1 MRQLPLSLASHTVTG
16 FLVAALVAGSL
27 LRLNGIDW
35 GTDPVTG
42 EFHAFHPDEST
53 IVRNSRW
60 VGTDLRQIQMPYGF
74 FPAYLLWGVS
84 SLAGVSLS
92 PDSNSGLREAHLLA
106 RSITA
111 AMSVASIW
119 VVFLIARTLGGGL
132 TAAISAVL
140 LAFCFGHVQQAH
152 YYTVDPLL
160 TATAVLCLYLI
171 LRMPKAGAATYVA
184 AGALVGIAVG
194 TRLVG
199 VLLVVPF
206 VVQHLPPDWYRRPAR
221 VFHAL
226 VSVRTGLF
234 LAGLF
239 AMAIACE
246 PFSVLEPS
254 RFFGDDDLLTW
265 RRSLD
270 VSLGEVVFAWSLY
283 DIGTKPFLF
292 HLTDLLPY
300 SLGLPLFAAA
310 VAGCLL
316 AVILRNRTAL
326 VLLSWVIVYF
336 AAVGGHH
343 LKPVRYVL
351 PLLPPLVVLAAW
363 GCALCVRRVRFRPV
377 AYGVPAIVICA
388 SVSIGLTTWNI
399 YERTD
404 ARIEAARWIETH
416 VPGEERVL
424 TEVGGF
430 PTDWMVSPPRR
441 KRAVRASYFIHI
453 RNCGTAL
460 AQIQHVRRLLEEA
473 RWIALVEENRERQ
486 FLAAAG
492 SYPVG
497 YGLYARLK
505 SGGLGFSPVARFKT
519 NPGAGPVK
527 FLRPYD
533 EPTMTAFDHPAVMIY
548 RRDDEA
554 AVEDAL
560 AEWEGQNRGDDR
572 LLIAGAEAIRSGRT
586 EEAQNH
592 LRLFTRRRPD
602 VLVGQFLLG
611 KAHGSG
617 SSLQIRGVPYPSC
630 MEAVLNQLLGLRM
643 PELALETAELFISHA
658 ASRMRTAPLV
668 DLYHSAGLL
677 ARDLGEPERAADHF
691 EKAFSLNGRHW
702 ESRLEYA
709 RLCVRLGRLR
719 VAEAAFEKVLR
730 ANPGNTAAI
739 KGLAQLRTGAV
750 ELP

>member
-1 MRQLPLSLASHTVTG
+1 MRQLPLSLASRTVTG

-586 EEAQNH
+586 EEAKEH
-592 LRLFTRRRPD
+592 LHLFTQRHPD
-602 VLVGQFLLG
+602 VLVGKFLLW

-617 SSLQIRGVPYPSC
+617 GSLKIKGANPPC

-643 PELALETAELFISHA
+643 PELALETAELFISHV
-658 ASRMRTAPLV
+658 ASIMRIAPLV
-668 DLYHSAGLL
+668 NLYHSAGLL

-691 EKAFSLNGRHW
+691 EKAFSLNGRRW

-730 ANPGNTAAI
+730 ANPGNAAAI
-739 KGLAQLRTGAV
+739 KGLAQLRTGDV
-750 ELP
+750 EPP

>member
-1 MRQLPLSLASHTVTG
+1 MASRTVTG
-16 FLVAALVAGSL
+16 FLLAALVAGSL

-35 GTDPVTG
+35 GADPDTG

-60 VGTDLRQIQMPYGF
+60 VGTDLRQIRMPYGF

-84 SLAGVSLS
+84 SLSGVSLS
-92 PDSNSGLREAHLLA
+92 PDSNSGLREAHVLA

-132 TAAISAVL
+132 TAALSAVL
-140 LAFCFGHVQQAH
+140 LAFCYGHVQQAH

-160 TATAVLCLYLI
+160 TTMVVLCLYLI
-171 LRMPKAGAATYVA
+171 LRMPRAGAATYVA
-184 AGALVGIAVG
+184 AGALVGAAVG

-199 VLLVVPF
+199 VLLLVPF
-206 VVQHLPPDWYRRPAR
+206 ILQHLPSAWYRSPAR
-221 VFHAL
+221 VLRAL
-226 VSVRTGLF
+226 ASVRTGVF
-234 LAGLF
+234 LAALVVV
-239 AMAIACE
+239 AIACE
-246 PFSVLEPS
+246 PFSVLEPG
-254 RFFGDDDLLTW
+254 RFFGDDELLTW

-300 SLGLPLFAAA
+300 SLGLPLFAPA

-316 AVILRNRTAL
+316 AVVLRNRAAL

-363 GCALCVRRVRFRPV
+363 ACALCVRRVPFRPV
-377 AYGVPAIVICA
+377 AYGVPALVICT
-388 SVSIGLTTWNI
+388 SVAIGLTTWNI
-399 YERTD
+399 YDRTD
-404 ARIEAARWIETH
+404 ARIEAAKWIEAH
-416 VPGEERVL
+416 VPGGERVL

-430 PTDWMVSPPRR
+430 PTNWMVSPPRR
-441 KRAVRASYFIHI
+441 KRTVKASYFIHTK
-453 RNCGTAL
+453 NCGTEL
-460 AQIQHVRRLLEEA
+460 AQIQHVRRLLDDVG
-473 RWIALVEENRERQ
+473 WIALVEENRERQ

-505 SGGLGFSPVARFKT
+505 SGSLGFSPAARFKT
-519 NPGAGPVK
+519 NPGAGPVE
-527 FLRPYD
+527 FSRPYD
-533 EPTMTAFDHPAVMIY
+533 EPTMTAFDHPTVMIY
-548 RRDDEA
+548 RRDDKA
-554 AVEDAL
+554 AVKAAL
-560 AEWEGQNRGDDR
+560 AQWEGRRHSGDER
-572 LLIAGAEAIRSGRT
+572 LLVEGAEAIRSGST
-586 EEAQNH
+586 EEAKEH
-592 LRLFTRRRPD
+592 LRLFTQRHPD

-611 KAHGSG
+611 EVYGSG
-617 SSLQIRGVPYPSC
+617 GSLKMKGVPYPSC

-643 PELALETAELFISHA
+643 PELALETAELFIRHA
-658 ASRMRTAPLV
+658 ASRMRTAPRV

-677 ARDLGEPERAADHF
+677 ARDLGEPARAADHF
-691 EKAFSLNGRHW
+691 EKAFSLDGRHW
-702 ESRLEYA
+702 QSRLEYA
-709 RLCVRLGRLR
+709 RLCVGLGRR
-719 VAEAAFEKVLR
+719 GAAEAAFEEVLR
-730 ANPGNTAAI
+730 VDPGNAMAI
-739 KGLAQLRTGAV
+739 KELARLRTGDV
-750 ELP
+750 EPP